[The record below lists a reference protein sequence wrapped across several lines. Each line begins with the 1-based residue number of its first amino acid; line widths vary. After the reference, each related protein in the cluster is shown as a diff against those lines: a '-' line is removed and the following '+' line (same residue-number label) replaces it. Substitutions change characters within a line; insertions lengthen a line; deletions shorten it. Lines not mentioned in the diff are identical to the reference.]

1 MSSAEVRPQD
11 FIQIIGTVASNSDGR
26 RLAWKFFD
34 KNFKKIV
41 KRYSDFLK
49 TIKRSFSLIFS
60 LNACS
65 EWYPHKGW
73 LVIGAGKFLAAE

>member
-11 FIQIIGTVASNSDGR
+11 FIQIIGTVASNPDGR

-41 KRYSDFLK
+41 KRYSEWNNKSDSFLSWTSSK
-49 TIKRSFSLIFS
+49 LLKDLFPWSFL
-60 LNACS
+60 
-65 EWYPHKGW
+65 
-73 LVIGAGKFLAAE
+73 

>member
-11 FIQIIGTVASNSDGR
+11 FIQIIGTVAINPDGR

-41 KRYSDFLK
+41 KRYS
-49 TIKRSFSLIFS
+49 
-60 LNACS
+60 
-65 EWYPHKGW
+65 E
-73 LVIGAGKFLAAE
+73 